1 MKQILVLLAFLILTI
16 PVVGQKFL
24 VLEKMGTKKRYEFHL
39 SDKMDLRLN
48 SDDYFTRI
56 TILDLTDSI
65 IVAQNLNID
74 FSSIQAVKLNKS
86 NSFFKY
92 AGPILMV
99 AGATL
104 LAIDV
109 INQTVVQGGK
119 YQSSTGVFVT
129 SATLV
134 GVGATFTF
142 AGRDKVKLKKWWRLR
157 TVEI

>member
-1 MKQILVLLAFLILTI
+1 MKRLPVLLAFLILSL

-39 SDKMDLRLN
+39 SEKMDVRLN
-48 SDDYFTRI
+48 QDDYFTRI
-56 TILDLTDSI
+56 TILDLSDSI

-74 FSSIQAVKLNKS
+74 FSSIKAVKLNKS
-86 NSFFKY
+86 GSFFKY

-109 INQTVVQGGK
+109 INQTLVQGGD
-119 YQSSTGVFVT
+119 YQSSSGVFVA
-129 SATLV
+129 SAALV

-142 AGRDKVKLKKWWRLR
+142 AGRDKIKLKKWWRLR